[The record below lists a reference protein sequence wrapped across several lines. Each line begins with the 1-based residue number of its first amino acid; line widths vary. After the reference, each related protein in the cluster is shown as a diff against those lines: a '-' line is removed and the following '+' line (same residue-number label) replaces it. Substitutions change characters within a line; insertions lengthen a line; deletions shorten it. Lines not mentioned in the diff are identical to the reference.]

1 MKKTMSVLLAL
12 VLLLALSVPAMA
24 IGGGTITINNA
35 VVGQT
40 YTIYEILYLESYN
53 PAEGSEAYAYKATTA
68 WNEFINSA
76 GIKGTYMDVDAQGYV
91 TWKDGAD
98 AAAFAKLARAY
109 AAEKNLANQGQKTA
123 EKKDDSNITTVTFDN
138 LDLGY
143 YLVDSTLGTLC
154 SLDTTNPT
162 VTIEEKNDKPSNV
175 KTVEEDSTGA
185 YGSTNDADIG
195 QTVNFKSTITAQAGA
210 ENYVFHDKMSGG
222 LTYTGVTGVT
232 LKRGVAEATTVDPA
246 DYEIKTEGLAD
257 DCTFEIV
264 FKQTFC
270 DTLEANDKIEI
281 SYTATVNGKAVV
293 GGNGNP
299 NESHLSYG
307 DQNHPTSTPD
317 STTMTYTWDMSV
329 LKYANGNRNVLLEN
343 AEFVLLNGAK
353 DKVAMVVGGR
363 LTGWTAVPEA
373 DADGAITWPENT
385 VLATG
390 SDGKIAIAGLDSDT
404 YYLREVKAPDGYNKL
419 ANDVPVTITGATK
432 GEDDTLTYTTVL
444 IEVENKSGA
453 ELPSTGGVGTT
464 VFYVVGGLM
473 VLLAVVLL
481 VTRKKMSAGKD

>member
-24 IGGGTITINNA
+24 AGEGTITINNA

-76 GIKGTYMDVDAQGYV
+76 EIKGTYMDVDAQGYV

-143 YLVDSTLGTLC
+143 YLLDSTLGTLC

-162 VTIEEKNDKPSNV
+162 VTIKEKNAEPTNV
-175 KTVEEDSTGA
+175 KTVEED
-185 YGSTNDADIG
+185 ADIG
-195 QTVNFKSTITAQAGA
+195 QTVYFKSTVTAQAGA
-210 ENYVFHDKMSGG
+210 ENYVFHDKMSEG
-222 LTYTGVTGVT
+222 LTYTGVTSVKLNGNDVDAENYTVKSGNDVT
-232 LKRGVAEATTVDPA
+232 DNG
-246 DYEIKTEGLAD
+246 
-257 DCTFEIV
+257 CTFEVV
-264 FKQTFC
+264 FTQAFC
-270 DTLEANDKIEI
+270 DTLKAGDKIEI
-281 SYTATVNGKAVV
+281 SYTATVNEKAVV

-299 NESHLSYG
+299 NESKLSYG
-307 DQNHPTSTPD
+307 DSSSATPTTTPP
-317 STTMTYTWDMSV
+317 STTTTYTWKIDV
-329 LKYANGNRNVLLEN
+329 LKYTMKGDEEVKL
-343 AEFVLLNGAK
+343 
-353 DKVAMVVGGR
+353 
-363 LTGWTAVPEA
+363 A
-373 DADGAITWPENT
+373 DAVFTLSRDEKGTDLINLVKVKDNVYRVAKNNEEGAITQIT
-385 VLATG
+385 TDATG
-390 SDGKIAIAGLDSDT
+390 AFTIKGLDSDT
-404 YYLREVKAPDGYNKL
+404 YYLTEITQPAGYNKL
-419 ANDVPVTITGATK
+419 AAPIKVVIDDKGNVTYNGEYTG
-432 GEDDTLTYTTVL
+432 TVK
-444 IEVENKSGA
+444 VENKSGA
-453 ELPSTGGVGTT
+453 ELPSTGGIGTT

-473 VLLAVVLL
+473 VLIAIVLL
-481 VTRKKMSAGKD
+481 VTRKKMSVHKD

>member
-24 IGGGTITINNA
+24 AGEGTITINNA

-40 YTIYEILYLESYN
+40 YTIYRILELESYN
-53 PAEGSEAYAYKATTA
+53 LTTNAYSYKATTD
-68 WNEFINSA
+68 WEDFIKSA
-76 GIKGTYMDVDAQGYV
+76 DIKDKYVSVNDEGYV

-109 AAEKNLANQGQKTA
+109 AANASNNVTAQGTANA
-123 EKKDDSNITTVTFDN
+123 DSTNVTFNN
-138 LDLGY
+138 LELGY

-162 VTIEEKNDKPSNV
+162 VTIEEKNAKPSNV

-246 DYEIKTEGLAD
+246 DYEIKTEGLTD

-281 SYTATVNGKAVV
+281 SYTATVNEKAVV
-293 GGNGNP
+293 GLTGNDNT
-299 NESHLSYG
+299 SKLDYG
-307 DQNHPTSTPD
+307 DSSNTKTTPP
-317 STTMTYTWDMSV
+317 STTTTYTWDMSV
-329 LKYANGNRNVLLEN
+329 LKYANGNRNAPLEN
-343 AEFVLLNGAK
+343 AKFVLMNKAK
-353 DKVAMVVGGR
+353 EKVAVVVDGR
-363 LTGWTAVPEA
+363 LTGWTDIPAA
-373 DADGAITWPENT
+373 GTDGAIAWPEKT

-419 ANDVPVTITGATK
+419 ADDVLVTITGATK

-444 IEVENKSGA
+444 TEVENKSGA

>member
-24 IGGGTITINNA
+24 AGEGTITINNA

-68 WNEFINSA
+68 WNEFINSD

-109 AAEKNLANQGQKTA
+109 AADNSIGNQGSEKA
-123 EKKDDSNITTVTFDN
+123 ETTTIEFTG
-138 LDLGY
+138 LELGY

-162 VTIEEKNDKPSNV
+162 VFIDEKNAEPSNV

-222 LTYTGVTGVT
+222 LTFGAVTSVT
-232 LKRGVAEATTVDPA
+232 LKRVDAEAATVDPEN
-246 DYEIKTEGLAD
+246 YEVKTSNPKDG
-257 DCTFEIV
+257 CTFEIV
-264 FKQTFC
+264 FTQTFC
-270 DTLEANDKIEI
+270 DTLKANDKIEI
-281 SYTATVNGKAVV
+281 SYTATVNEKAVV

-307 DQNHPTSTPD
+307 DQNHPTTTPP
-317 STTMTYTWDMSV
+317 STTTTYTWKIDV
-329 LKYANGNRNVLLEN
+329 LKYTMKGDEEVKL
-343 AEFVLLNGAK
+343 
-353 DKVAMVVGGR
+353 
-363 LTGWTAVPEA
+363 A
-373 DADGAITWPENT
+373 DAVFTLSKSIDGTDPIALISEGNNVYRVAKTGETGITQIT
-385 VLATG
+385 TDATG
-390 SDGKIAIAGLDSDT
+390 AFTIKGLDSDT
-404 YYLREVKAPDGYNKL
+404 YYLTEIAQPAGYNKL
-419 ANDVPVTITGATK
+419 ADPIKVVIDDHGTVNYNNNYTG
-432 GEDDTLTYTTVL
+432 TVR
-444 IEVENKSGA
+444 VENKSGA

>member
-24 IGGGTITINNA
+24 AGEGTITINKA

-40 YTIYEILYLESYN
+40 YTIYRILELESYN
-53 PAEGSEAYAYKATTA
+53 PTTNAYSYKATTD
-68 WNEFINSA
+68 WKDFINSA
-76 GIKGTYMDVDAQGYV
+76 DIKDKYVSVNDEGYV

-98 AAAFAKLARAY
+98 AAAFAKLAQAY
-109 AAEKNLANQGQKTA
+109 AANASNNVTAQGTA
-123 EKKDDSNITTVTFDN
+123 KADSTKVTFNN
-138 LDLGY
+138 LELGY

-154 SLDTTNPT
+154 SLDTTKPNA
-162 VTIEEKNDKPSNV
+162 TIDEKNAEPTNV
-175 KTVEEDSTGA
+175 KTVEEDSTPGV
-185 YGSTNDADIG
+185 YGQTNDADIG

-210 ENYVFHDKMSGG
+210 ENYVFHDKMSEG

-232 LKRGVAEATTVDPA
+232 LKRGDAEATTVDPA
-246 DYEIKTEGLAD
+246 NYEIKTEGLTD
-257 DCTFEIV
+257 GCTFEIV

-270 DTLEANDKIEI
+270 DTLKANDKIEI
-281 SYTATVNGKAVV
+281 SYTATVNEKAVV
-293 GGNGNP
+293 GLPGNDNT
-299 NESHLSYG
+299 SKLDYG
-307 DQNHPTSTPD
+307 DSSNTKTTPP
-317 STTMTYTWDMSV
+317 SKTTTYTWDMSV
-329 LKYANGNRNVLLEN
+329 LKYANGNKNVLLEN
-343 AEFVLLNGAK
+343 AEFVLLNGAR
-353 DKVAMVVGGR
+353 DKVAMVVGGK
-363 LTGWTAVPEA
+363 LTGWTAIPA
-373 DADGAITWPENT
+373 AGADGAIAWPENT

-432 GEDDTLTYTTVL
+432 GNDDTLTYTTVL
-444 IEVENKSGA
+444 TEVENKSGA

>member
-109 AAEKNLANQGQKTA
+109 AADNSIGNQGSEKA
-123 EKKDDSNITTVTFDN
+123 ETTTIEFTG
-138 LDLGY
+138 LELGY

-162 VTIEEKNDKPSNV
+162 VTIEEKNAEPTNV

-210 ENYVFHDKMSGG
+210 ENYVFHDAMSIG

-232 LKRGVAEATTVDPA
+232 LKRGVAEATTVDSA
-246 DYEIKTEGLAD
+246 NYEIKTEGLTD
-257 DCTFEIV
+257 GCTFEIV
-264 FKQTFC
+264 FTQAFC
-270 DTLEANDKIEI
+270 DTLKANDKIEI
-281 SYTATVNGKAVV
+281 SYTATVNENAVV

-317 STTMTYTWDMSV
+317 STTMTYTWEIDV
-329 LKYANGNRNVLLEN
+329 LKYTT
-343 AEFVLLNGAK
+343 K
-353 DKVAMVVGGR
+353 DGKEVK
-363 LTGWTAVPEA
+363 LA
-373 DADGAITWPENT
+373 DAVFTLSRDEKGTDLIKLVKVEDNVYRVAKTGETGITQIT
-385 VLATG
+385 TDATG
-390 SDGKIAIAGLDSDT
+390 AFTIKGLDSDT
-404 YYLREVKAPDGYNKL
+404 YYLTEIAQPAGYNKL
-419 ANDVPVTITGATK
+419 AAPIKVVIDDHGNVKYNNDYTG
-432 GEDDTLTYTTVL
+432 TVR
-444 IEVENKSGA
+444 VENKTGA

>member
-24 IGGGTITINNA
+24 IGGGTITIDNA

-40 YTIYEILYLESYN
+40 YTIYRILDLESYN
-53 PAEGSEAYAYKATTA
+53 AETGAYSYKAAEGWDAFVKA
-68 WNEFINSA
+68 NSA
-76 GIKGTYMDVDAQGYV
+76 YFDVDAQGYV
-91 TWKDGAD
+91 TWKAATDD
-98 AAAFAKLARAY
+98 ATVAEFAKLAQKY
-109 AAEKNLANQGQKTA
+109 AVDNSIGNQGSEKA
-123 EKKDDSNITTVTFDN
+123 ETTTVTFEN

-162 VTIEEKNDKPSNV
+162 VTIKEKNAEPTNV

-210 ENYVFHDKMSGG
+210 ENYVFHDKMSEG
-222 LTYTGVTGVT
+222 LTYIEVTGVT
-232 LKRGVAEATTVDPA
+232 LKGVEVAES
-246 DYEIKTEGLAD
+246 DYTIRTSGEVTDG
-257 DCTFEIV
+257 CTFEVV
-264 FKQTFC
+264 FTQAFC
-270 DTLEANDKIEI
+270 DTLKAGDKIVI
-281 SYTATVNGKAVV
+281 SYTATVNEKAVV

-299 NESHLSYG
+299 NESKLSYG
-307 DQNHPTSTPD
+307 DSSSATPTTTPP
-317 STTMTYTWDMSV
+317 STTTTYTWKIDV
-329 LKYANGNRNVLLEN
+329 LKYTMKGDEEVKL
-343 AEFVLLNGAK
+343 
-353 DKVAMVVGGR
+353 
-363 LTGWTAVPEA
+363 A
-373 DADGAITWPENT
+373 DAVFTLSRDEKGTDLINLVKVKDNVYRVAKNNEEGAITQIT
-385 VLATG
+385 TDATG
-390 SDGKIAIAGLDSDT
+390 AFTIEGLDSDT
-404 YYLREVKAPDGYNKL
+404 YYLTEITQPAGYNKL
-419 ANDVPVTITGATK
+419 AAPIKVVIDDKGNVTYNGEYTG
-432 GEDDTLTYTTVL
+432 TVK
-444 IEVENKSGA
+444 VENKSGA

>member
-24 IGGGTITINNA
+24 AGEGTITINNA

-76 GIKGTYMDVDAQGYV
+76 DIKGTYMDVDAQGYV

-109 AAEKNLANQGQKTA
+109 AADNSIGNQGSEKA
-123 EKKDDSNITTVTFDN
+123 ETTTIEFTG
-138 LDLGY
+138 LELGY

-162 VTIEEKNDKPSNV
+162 VTIKEKNAEPTNV

-210 ENYVFHDKMSGG
+210 ENYVFHDAMSIG

-232 LKRGVAEATTVDPA
+232 LKRGVAEATTVDSA
-246 DYEIKTEGLAD
+246 NYEIKTEGLTD
-257 DCTFEIV
+257 GCTFEIV
-264 FKQTFC
+264 FTQAFC
-270 DTLEANDKIEI
+270 DTLKANDKIEI
-281 SYTATVNGKAVV
+281 SYTATVNENAVV

-317 STTMTYTWDMSV
+317 STTMTYTWEIDV
-329 LKYANGNRNVLLEN
+329 LKYTT
-343 AEFVLLNGAK
+343 K
-353 DKVAMVVGGR
+353 DGKEVK
-363 LTGWTAVPEA
+363 LA
-373 DADGAITWPENT
+373 DAVFTLSRDEKGTDLIKLVKVEDNVYRVAKTGETGITQIT
-385 VLATG
+385 TDATG
-390 SDGKIAIAGLDSDT
+390 AFTIKGLDSDT
-404 YYLREVKAPDGYNKL
+404 YYLTEIAQPAGYNKL
-419 ANDVPVTITGATK
+419 ADPIKVVIDDHGNVKYNNDYTG
-432 GEDDTLTYTTVL
+432 TVR
-444 IEVENKSGA
+444 VENKTGA

>member
-24 IGGGTITINNA
+24 AGEGTITINNA

-40 YTIYEILYLESYN
+40 YTIYRILELESYN
-53 PAEGSEAYAYKATTA
+53 ATTKAYSYKATTDWDA
-68 WNEFINSA
+68 FVKAHS
-76 GIKGTYMDVDAQGYV
+76 TYFDVDAQGYV
-91 TWKDGAD
+91 TWKAATDD
-98 AAAFAKLARAY
+98 ATAAEFAKLARAY
-109 AAEKNLANQGQKTA
+109 AADANNNVTAQGTA
-123 EKKDDSNITTVTFDN
+123 NADSTNVTFNN
-138 LDLGY
+138 LELGY

-162 VTIEEKNDKPSNV
+162 VTIEEKNAKPSNV

-270 DTLEANDKIEI
+270 DTLKANDKIEI
-281 SYTATVNGKAVV
+281 SYTATVNENAVV
-293 GGNGNP
+293 GLPGNDNT
-299 NESHLSYG
+299 SKLDYG
-307 DQNHPTSTPD
+307 DSSNTKTTPD
-317 STTMTYTWDMSV
+317 STTTTYTWNMSV
-329 LKYANGNRNVLLEN
+329 LKYANGNRNDPLEN
-343 AEFVLLNGAK
+343 AEFVLLNK
-353 DKVAMVVGGR
+353 DRDKVAVVVGGR

-373 DADGAITWPENT
+373 GADGAIAWPGNT

-432 GEDDTLTYTTVL
+432 GNDGTLTYTTVST
-444 IEVENKSGA
+444 EVENKSGA

>member
-24 IGGGTITINNA
+24 AGEGTITINNA

-76 GIKGTYMDVDAQGYV
+76 EIKGTYMDVDAQGYV

-162 VTIEEKNDKPSNV
+162 VTIKEKNAAPTNV

-232 LKRGVAEATTVDPA
+232 LKRVDAEAATVDPEN
-246 DYEIKTEGLAD
+246 YEVKTSNPKDG
-257 DCTFEIV
+257 CTFEIV
-264 FKQTFC
+264 FTQTFC
-270 DTLEANDKIEI
+270 DTLKANDKIEI
-281 SYTATVNGKAVV
+281 SYTATVNEKAVV
-293 GGNGNP
+293 GLPGNDNT
-299 NESHLSYG
+299 SKLDYG
-307 DQNHPTSTPD
+307 DSSNTKTTPP
-317 STTMTYTWDMSV
+317 SKTTTYTWDMSV
-329 LKYANGNRNVLLEN
+329 LKYANGDKNVLLEN

-432 GEDDTLTYTTVL
+432 GNDGTLTYTTVST
-444 IEVENKSGA
+444 EVENKSGA